1 MKLVVGLGNPGSRYA
16 GNRHNIGFMAV
27 VSLARRHGISLFR
40 KKFQGQ
46 VADGVIAGTRV
57 LLLMPE
63 TFMNLSGQSVGE
75 AARFHKIPVEDV
87 IVLHDELDLPPGK
100 VKVKQG
106 GGHGGHNGLRD
117 IDAHLGTSYHRI
129 RLGIGHPGHKDRV
142 HGYVL
147 GDFAKADEAWLGP
160 LLDAVSDQF
169 PLMLAGRPSDFMSKV
184 AAATRP
190 DRPKPPKK
198 TPGTEPSEAP
208 STPPGAAAAPPSDS
222 PSSSPAPATGLG
234 AALADALHRKNQK
247 GTG

>member
-27 VSLARRHGISLFR
+27 ESLARRYGISPFR

-75 AARFHKIPVEDV
+75 AARFHKIPIEDI
-87 IVLHDELDLPPGK
+87 IVLHDELDLAPGK

-117 IDAHLGTSYHRI
+117 IDAHLGNPYHRV

-169 PLMLAGRPSDFMSKV
+169 PLMLADKASDFMSKV
-184 AAATRP
+184 ASATRP
-190 DRPKPPKK
+190 ERPTFSTNPEQKK
-198 TPGTEPSEAP
+198 
-208 STPPGAAAAPPSDS
+208 
-222 PSSSPAPATGLG
+222 
-234 AALADALHRKNQK
+234 
-247 GTG
+247 

>member
-1 MKLVVGLGNPGSRYA
+1 MKLVVGLGNPGARYA

-27 VSLARRHGISLFR
+27 ESLARRYGIGPFR

-75 AARFHKIPVEDV
+75 AARFHKIPLEDV

-117 IDAHLGTSYHRI
+117 IDAHLGNPYHRV

-142 HGYVL
+142 HGHVL
-147 GDFAKADEAWLGP
+147 GDFAKADQAWLDP
-160 LLDAVSDQF
+160 LLDAVSAQF
-169 PLMLAGRPSDFMSKV
+169 PLMLAGKASDFMSKV
-184 AAATRP
+184 AAATKP
-190 DRPKPPKK
+190 ERPKPPKPPK
-198 TPGTEPSEAP
+198 VDAAKDADATVAPPTTGAPGASPTD
-208 STPPGAAAAPPSDS
+208 STPD
-222 PSSSPAPATGLG
+222 TGLG
-234 AALADALHRKNQK
+234 AALADALKRKSQK